1 MLDHHPPK
9 YFQRFFRW
17 FCHADYH
24 EELAGDI
31 EEIFYDTIETEG
43 LSAAKKAYRKEI
55 LKLFRPS
62 VIREIPWPFSN
73 QITPAMSK
81 NFLKIS
87 LRHFGKNLSFSLVNL
102 FGLAFGLAAALSVL
116 FFIQDEV
123 TYEHFH
129 SKADRIVRVNTVDI
143 EDADELKMGATPN
156 KAAFYIKETFPE
168 VEETTRVFPHN
179 FGQTASINY
188 KTNNFVEDRLYWA
201 DSTIFNLFDFQFLKG
216 DIHTALDQTKT
227 VILSETTA
235 KRYFGNR
242 NPIGEMLKVD
252 NAIDVKVTGVFKDL
266 PTNTH
271 LPFHV
276 IGSFSGHWFSR
287 PDNQTWS
294 NASFF
299 SYLLLKEGSDKAAVE
314 AKLQTAIKKVIPA
327 DNLWYTF
334 ELQGLKDIHLFSRGI
349 EDEFGARD
357 VSQIYILS
365 GLAILLLLIAC
376 INYMNL
382 ATAKSQKRAK
392 EVGVNKTLGASSG
405 QMATQFFIE
414 TGLLAFGGVI
424 LSLVILYLFL
434 PYFNQLA
441 DKNLSFA
448 LLAQPK
454 FYLGLV
460 GMWVLITLLAGSYP
474 ALYLSSFSPMNALR
488 TDQANGFN
496 ANSLRKGLVV
506 FQFSI
511 ATVLIISTLFFYLQ
525 LNFIKNKKLGF
536 EPEQVLAVRI
546 QGIRSNATKRALEKE
561 LQQLPAVLKTSLT
574 QTFPS
579 RTGSGRTIYKI
590 NAPDENGKNL
600 TTCRA
605 DPNILNVL
613 GVKLIA
619 GRPLKQ
625 AEEQD
630 TIFQVILNE
639 SAIKYL
645 GISPEESIGKRVN
658 ANLGISEIVGVC
670 EDFHA
675 GSMHQQIGNY
685 AFHNKPTEW
694 LSYMLVKINTNDL
707 SNTIQQLQDIYTE
720 VAPTAAFEY
729 TFLDESMNRLYA
741 KEEQLAKVVFLFA
754 GLTIFIACLGLFAL
768 AAYATERRTKEIGIR
783 KVLGAS
789 VGNIVGLLSKEF
801 LQLVGI
807 SFLIAIPIAWVA
819 MQRWLQDFAYRV
831 EMEWWVFAIAGIL
844 AIFIAFITVSFQ
856 SLKAALS
863 NPVEAI
869 KLD

>member
-1 MLDHHPPK
+1 MPNYHPPK
-9 YFQRFFRW
+9 YFHRFFRW
-17 FCHADYH
+17 FCHADYY

-31 EEIFYDTIETEG
+31 EEVFYEDIATKG
-43 LSAAKKAYRKEI
+43 LAVAKKNYRKEI
-55 LKLFRPS
+55 IKLFRPS
-62 VIREIPWPFSN
+62 VIKEIRWPFSN
-73 QITPAMSK
+73 QITPAMLY
-81 NFLKIS
+81 NYLKIS
-87 LRHFGKNLSFSLVNL
+87 LRHFAKNLSFSLVNL
-102 FGLAFGLAAALSVL
+102 FGLAFGLAAALAVL
-116 FFIQDEV
+116 FFIQDEL
-123 TYEHFH
+123 TYEYFH

-143 EDADELKMGATPN
+143 EEVDQLKLGTTPN
-156 KAAFYIKETFPE
+156 KAAFFIKENFPE
-168 VEETTRVFPHN
+168 VAEVTRVFSHN
-179 FGQTASINY
+179 FGQTASVNY
-188 KTNNFVEDRLYWA
+188 EDKNFVENRLYWA
-201 DSTIFNLFDFQFLKG
+201 DSTIFNIFDFQFLKG
-216 DIHTALDQTKT
+216 DINTALDQTQT
-227 VILSETTA
+227 VVLSETTA
-235 KRYFGNR
+235 KRYFGTGD
-242 NPIGEMLKVD
+242 PIGELLKID
-252 NAIDVKVTGVFKDL
+252 NATDLRVTGVFKDL

-271 LPFHV
+271 LPFNM
-276 IGSFSGHWFSR
+276 IGSFSGQWFAQ
-287 PDNQTWS
+287 PKNQSWG
-294 NASFF
+294 NASFY
-299 SYLLLKEGSDKAAVE
+299 SYLLLKEGSEKGAVE
-314 AKLQTAIKKVIPA
+314 TKLQAALKKAIPA
-327 DNLWYTF
+327 DELWYTF
-334 ELQGLKDIHLFSRGI
+334 ELQPLKDIHLFSKGI
-349 EDEFGARD
+349 ENEFGARD

-392 EVGVNKTLGASSG
+392 EVGVNKTLGATSG

-414 TGLLAFGGVI
+414 TGLLAFGGVV
-424 LSLVILYLFL
+424 LSLFILYSFL

-441 DKNLSFA
+441 DKNLNFA
-448 LLAQPK
+448 LLASPK
-454 FYLGLV
+454 FFLGIF
-460 GMWVLITLLAGSYP
+460 GIWGLITLLAGSYP

-488 TDQANGFN
+488 TDQSNGFN
-496 ANSLRKGLVV
+496 ANILRKGLVV

-525 LNFIKNKKLGF
+525 LDFIKNKRLGF
-536 EPEQVLAVRI
+536 EPEQVLAVRV

-561 LQQLPAVLKTSLT
+561 IQQLPVVLNTALT

-579 RTGSGRTIYKI
+579 RSGSGRTLYKM
-590 NAPDENGKNL
+590 NRSNENGKDL

-613 GVKLIA
+613 GIKLLA

-625 AEEQD
+625 TAAKD
-630 TIFQVILNE
+630 TIAQVILNE

-645 GISPEESIGKRVN
+645 GLSPEESIGKRVE
-658 ANLGISEIVGVC
+658 ANLGVSEIVGVC

-685 AFHNKPTEW
+685 AFHNKPSEW
-694 LSYMLVKINTNDL
+694 LSYLLVKINSNDL
-707 SNTIQQLQDIYTE
+707 SSTIKNLQTIYAE
-720 VAPTAAFEY
+720 VAPTTAFEY
-729 TFLDESMNRLYA
+729 TFVDESMNRLYA
-741 KEEQLAKVVFLFA
+741 KEQQLASVVFLFA

-807 SFLIAIPIAWVA
+807 SFLIAIPVAWVA
-819 MQRWLQDFAYRV
+819 MQHWLQDFAYRINL
-831 EMEWWVFAIAGIL
+831 EWWVFVVAGML

-869 KLD
+869 KLE

>member
-1 MLDHHPPK
+1 MLDQHPPK

-24 EELAGDI
+24 EELAGDM
-31 EEIFYDTIETEG
+31 EEVFYDTLETKG
-43 LSAAKKAYRKEI
+43 LSAAKKVYRKEI

-62 VIREIPWPFSN
+62 VIKEIPYPFSN
-73 QITPAMSK
+73 QITPAMLT

-87 LRHFGKNLSFSLVNL
+87 IRHFRKNLSFSLVNL
-102 FGLAFGLAAALSVL
+102 FGLAFGLAAALAVL

-143 EDADELKMGATPN
+143 EEVDELKMGATPN
-156 KAAFYIKETFPE
+156 KTAFYIKENFPE
-168 VEETTRVFPHN
+168 VADAVRIFPHG
-179 FGQTASINY
+179 FGESASVNY
-188 KTNNFVEDRLYWA
+188 EDKNFVENRLYWA
-201 DSTIFNLFDFQFLKG
+201 DSTIFNIFDFQFLRG
-216 DIHTALDQTKT
+216 DINTALDETRR

-235 KRYFGNR
+235 KRYFGNAD
-242 NPIGEMLKVD
+242 PIGKMLKID
-252 NAIDVKVTGVFKDL
+252 NVIDVSVTGVFKDL
-266 PTNTH
+266 PANTH
-271 LPFHV
+271 LPFHM

-287 PDNQTWS
+287 PQNQSWS

-314 AKLQTAIKKVIPA
+314 TKLQTAIKKVIPA

-334 ELQGLKDIHLFSRGI
+334 ELQPLKDIHLYSKGI

-357 VSQIYILS
+357 ISQIYILS
-365 GLAILLLLIAC
+365 GLAVLLLLIAC

-424 LSLVILYLFL
+424 LSVLILYLFL

-448 LLAQPK
+448 LLGQPK

-460 GMWVLITLLAGSYP
+460 GMWLLITLLAGSYP

-488 TDQANGFN
+488 TDQGNGFN

-511 ATVLIISTLFFYLQ
+511 ATILIISTLFFYLQ
-525 LNFIKNKKLGF
+525 LDFIKNKKLGF
-536 EPEQVLAVRI
+536 EPEQVLAVRV

-579 RTGSGRTIYKI
+579 RTGSGRTLSKI
-590 NAPDENGKNL
+590 NAPNEKGKDI

-605 DPNILNVL
+605 DPDILNVL
-613 GVKLIA
+613 GIQLIA

-625 AEEQD
+625 VEKED

-639 SAIKYL
+639 SAIEFL
-645 GISPEESIGKRVN
+645 GLSPEESIGKRVS

-694 LSYMLVKINTNDL
+694 LSYLLVKINTNEL
-707 SNTIQQLQDIYTE
+707 SGTLEQLQEIYKE
-720 VAPTAAFEY
+720 VAPTAAFEF

-807 SFLIAIPIAWVA
+807 SFLIAIPIAWLA
-819 MQRWLQDFAYRV
+819 MQRWLSDFAYRI
-831 EMEWWVFAIAGIL
+831 EMEWWIFGVAGLL
-844 AIFIAFITVSFQ
+844 AILIAFLTVSFQ

-863 NPVEAI
+863 NPVTAI
-869 KLD
+869 KIE